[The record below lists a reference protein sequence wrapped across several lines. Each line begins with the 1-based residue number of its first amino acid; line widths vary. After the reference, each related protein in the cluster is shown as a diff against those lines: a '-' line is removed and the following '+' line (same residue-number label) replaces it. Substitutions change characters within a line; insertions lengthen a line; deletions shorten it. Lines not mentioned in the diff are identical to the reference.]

1 VDEISIS
8 IDINISNL
16 GQTTYAKIEVD
27 TALVRSNSLLILM
40 VALVID
46 RSSDLSGSILTAT
59 VASELE
65 LNGISPP
72 PDMVEEE
79 KSNSMYP
86 SS

>member
-1 VDEISIS
+1 
-8 IDINISNL
+8 
-16 GQTTYAKIEVD
+16 
-27 TALVRSNSLLILM
+27 M

-46 RSSDLSGSILTAT
+46 RSSDLSGSILTVT

-79 KSNSMYP
+79 KYKLKEP
-86 SS
+86 FKLITCWGAAPG

>member
-1 VDEISIS
+1 
-8 IDINISNL
+8 
-16 GQTTYAKIEVD
+16 
-27 TALVRSNSLLILM
+27 M

-46 RSSDLSGSILTAT
+46 RSSDLSGSILTAI

-79 KSNSMYP
+79 KHKLKEP
-86 SS
+86 SKLITCWGAAPG